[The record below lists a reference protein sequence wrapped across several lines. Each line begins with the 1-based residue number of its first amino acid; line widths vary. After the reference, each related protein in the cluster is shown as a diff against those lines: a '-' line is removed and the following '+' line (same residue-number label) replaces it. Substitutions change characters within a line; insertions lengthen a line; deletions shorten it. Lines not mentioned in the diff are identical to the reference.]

1 MLWLNIS
8 KSGDILHETSLDKIV
23 IHLLQNTLVHCKAH
37 FTFLGK
43 QLEEK
48 KNLINCKQRRRG
60 LFIQYYV
67 GHHLRLFLGANFK
80 LQTV

>member
-1 MLWLNIS
+1 MLRVLGILTQNKAYLLKAINGMLWLNIS

-48 KNLINCKQRRRG
+48 K
-60 LFIQYYV
+60 
-67 GHHLRLFLGANFK
+67 K
-80 LQTV
+80 LNKL